1 MAVLEVA
8 QSVKRVVL
16 LTGTP
21 SLSRFVNIHSW
32 QLANSQVHNI
42 STMLVFFQTNV
53 KIWGFDKTV
62 TIKILGLSVGDWF
75 W

>member
-32 QLANSQVHNI
+32 PLANSQVHNI
-42 STMLVFFQTNV
+42 SMMFVFFQTNV
-53 KIWGFDKTV
+53 KIWDFDKTV